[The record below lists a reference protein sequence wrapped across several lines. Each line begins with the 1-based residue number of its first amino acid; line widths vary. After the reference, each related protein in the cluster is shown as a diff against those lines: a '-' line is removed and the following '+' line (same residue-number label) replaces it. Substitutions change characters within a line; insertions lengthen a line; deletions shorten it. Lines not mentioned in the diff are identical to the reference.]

1 MIAVALLVVMGAAT
15 VMQVGRPLHA
25 MGPFLAGVMLAESS
39 YRHELEADIEPF
51 RGILQAL
58 FFMAVALS
66 LQLEVITQNWMFI
79 LLAVPVVILVK
90 GGVVYGLF
98 RATGSGHNDAI
109 RIAALL
115 PQGGEFASCSSP
127 RRRTAGI
134 FSDRIA
140 SLLVVVVTV
149 SMALTPAVTALAGL
163 TMKEVADREEL
174 EEDFE
179 GAGADVLMIG
189 FSRFGQI
196 ASQICS
202 PVAAT

>member
-15 VMQVGRPLHA
+15 VMQVAGLSMPWA
-25 MGPFLAGVMLAESS
+25 PSLAGVMLAESS

-58 FFMAVALS
+58 FFMAVGLS

-90 GGVVYGLF
+90 GGVVYVSAGRRA
-98 RATGSGHNDAI
+98 RATMRSA
-109 RIAALL
+109 
-115 PQGGEFASCSSP
+115 SP
-127 RRRTAGI
+127 RFCRRA
-134 FSDRIA
+134 A
-140 SLLVVVVTV
+140 SSLRALHHGGDGGHLLRWHRLASRRGRHR

-179 GAGADVLMIG
+179 VPAPT
-189 FSRFGQI
+189 
-196 ASQICS
+196 C
-202 PVAAT
+202 